1 MSTTTSLPC
10 DHPSPAIDLIATWVA
25 EDVNDGLISR
35 KLVIDRLLDLRNLLS
50 GPDLMGVDAILV
62 DVPGVTV
69 VESSWWREQLDWLE
83 RFAATELQPDE

>member
-10 DHPSPAIDLIATWVA
+10 DLPSPAVDLIGTWVA
-25 EDVNDGLISR
+25 EDVTDGLISR

-69 VESSWWREQLDWLE
+69 VESTWWREQVAWLE
-83 RFAATELQPDE
+83 RFAATELQPNE